1 MIPLSKLKTMKTLD
15 VRRGVPVVERIV
27 GRALQR
33 IRERIMLRDEY
44 TCQKCG
50 RVILD
55 GEVDH
60 VCPLSTGGCETD
72 INRMWLC
79 LDCHHAKS
87 KLENKQRGNKY

>member
-1 MIPLSKLKTMKTLD
+1 MIPISKLKTMKTLD

-44 TCQKCG
+44 TCQICG
-50 RVILD
+50 RVLVD

-60 VCPLSTGGCETD
+60 IMPLSLGGCETD
-72 INRMWLC
+72 INRQYIC
-79 LDCHHAKS
+79 RDPCHREKS
-87 KLENKQRGNKY
+87 RREEKERGK

>member
-15 VRRGVPVVERIV
+15 VRRGAPVVERIV

-72 INRMWLC
+72 INRQWLC
-79 LDCHHAKS
+79 KECHQLKS
-87 KLENKQRGNKY
+87 KQEEKQRGK